1 MDHQVELYR
10 TFKKTWKLS
19 QGSTQELQIM
29 YGNTYYW
36 PNLSQGLRARAS
48 TCSSSSNLFFEKGI
62 SDVLQQTRQR
72 KNGGFPAETR
82 IFEKNGAESR
92 SERNFPP
99 KFLNVKL

>member
-1 MDHQVELYR
+1 
-10 TFKKTWKLS
+10 
-19 QGSTQELQIM
+19 M

-48 TCSSSSNLFFEKGI
+48 TCSSSSNLFIEKGI

-82 IFEKNGAESR
+82 IFEKNGTESW

-99 KFLNVKL
+99 KFCSSFNSELIFKMEKGLKRAANKIE